1 MWSIKT
7 QCCAISKSLEK
18 PQSEFP
24 PKCARSCSILFAG
37 WQASRVYLE
46 RRETRKVVMPGA
58 GHVINMECPAEFN
71 RIVLDFLEQLDREEK
86 T

>member
-1 MWSIKT
+1 
-7 QCCAISKSLEK
+7 
-18 PQSEFP
+18 
-24 PKCARSCSILFAG
+24 
-37 WQASRVYLE
+37 
-46 RRETRKVVMPGA
+46 MPGA